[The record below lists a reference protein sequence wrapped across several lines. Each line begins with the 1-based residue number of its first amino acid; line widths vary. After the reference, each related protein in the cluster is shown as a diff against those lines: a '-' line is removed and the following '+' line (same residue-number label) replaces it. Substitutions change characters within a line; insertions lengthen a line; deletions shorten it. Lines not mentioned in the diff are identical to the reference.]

1 MSWQEI
7 LLDVVPVV
15 VSFVSAI
22 VLFCRTGQKKYI
34 DRFASVLRQTY
45 PAENSFSESYVTIKS
60 DTSELVFKPS
70 DYGLTA
76 DEVLTA
82 FRAFLESAKNGN
94 DK

>member
-34 DRFASVLRQTY
+34 DCFVNALRQ

-82 FRAFLESAKNGN
+82 FRAFLESVKNGN